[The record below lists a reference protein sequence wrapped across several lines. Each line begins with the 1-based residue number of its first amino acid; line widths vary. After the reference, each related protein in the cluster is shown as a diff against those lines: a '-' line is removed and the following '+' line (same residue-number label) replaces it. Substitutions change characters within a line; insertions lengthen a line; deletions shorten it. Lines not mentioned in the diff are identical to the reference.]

1 MKRRVRELVVILR
14 ADPKRAGVLGVL
26 AVVLTVVSVRAMIAG
41 GPSRASAASKD
52 GTARTTAEALAAGA
66 GVAAALEKRTGRIVT
81 APTPP
86 AELRDVFRLD
96 AAAFPQPSQVKA
108 ETSQVAEKSG
118 VAVAENPEEAAL
130 RERAALE
137 ARVAKEASL
146 LRLRGTL
153 LGSNPTAVIE
163 TPADRRS
170 VVVTP
175 GQEVLGFTLIEV
187 KASGVVLEKEG
198 VRVEIAR
205 DVSLG
210 E

>member
-1 MKRRVRELVVILR
+1 MKRRVRELVVVLR

-26 AVVLTVVSVRAMIAG
+26 AVVFTVVSVRALISG
-41 GPSRASAASKD
+41 GPSRASAASRGDK
-52 GTARTTAEALAAGA
+52 AQTTAEALAAGA
-66 GVAAALEKRTGRIVT
+66 SVAAALEKRTGRIVT
-81 APTPP
+81 VPVPP
-86 AELRDVFRLD
+86 QELQNVFRLD
-96 AAAFPQPSQVKA
+96 AAAFPVPETPTP

-118 VAVAENPEEAAL
+118 VVVAENPEEAAL

-137 ARVAKEASL
+137 SRVGKEASL
-146 LRLRGTL
+146 LKLRGTL

-163 TPADRRS
+163 AAADRRS

-187 KASGVVLEKEG
+187 KASSVVLEKEG

-205 DVSLG
+205 DVPQT